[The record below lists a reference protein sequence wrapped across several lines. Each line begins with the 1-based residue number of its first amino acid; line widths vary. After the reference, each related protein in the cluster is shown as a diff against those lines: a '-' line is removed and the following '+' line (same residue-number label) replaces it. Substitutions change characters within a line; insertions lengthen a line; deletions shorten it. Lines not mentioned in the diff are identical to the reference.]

1 MYDKSETTYENLS
14 ARRIQICLVHF
25 CVIHFHLFFIIT
37 FQIMS
42 EQKCTTQNQI
52 RLTKYSCA
60 EVSGPSEAPRFV
72 GKLILIFQG
81 NQADV
86 RALDNRMFA
95 RTNES

>member
-1 MYDKSETTYENLS
+1 
-14 ARRIQICLVHF
+14 
-25 CVIHFHLFFIIT
+25 
-37 FQIMS
+37 MS

-95 RTNES
+95 RTNESYVVRNIDFLKNNQKIIDTN